1 MTMRFQE
8 GPTGEQARALCV
20 AAAGTVLALVTFTTP
35 IATLASTA
43 RDLGSGPG
51 GQAWILSSMSLG
63 LAVGLLPTGAL
74 GDDHGRRRMFLAGA
88 IGLTVASAA
97 AALAPGTAALVL
109 ARVGQGLAVA
119 AILSCGLGLIG
130 HAFPPG
136 PRRVQ
141 ATGVWGACLGAGI
154 AVGPL
159 MAGALDAGPGWRS
172 AYWSTAALSAVLG
185 VLSRRLLT
193 ESRADRRQPVDLAGM
208 LLLAAALACEIAGL
222 VEGRAGWGRPLVV
235 GLLVGGVVLGAV
247 FVVVELRR
255 RAPMLD
261 LRLFGRPDFAGATI
275 AALATGAGVVAAMSF
290 LPTLVQRGLGHSASY
305 AALVLL
311 VWSGTSVLTAL
322 LARRLPARVSPRT
335 QLVFGLLGV
344 GVGLAMS
351 GLGPAAGAAH
361 LLPGLLVAGVAN
373 GVLNAALARQAVA
386 SAPAGLASIG
396 SGANNTARYLGGAL
410 GVTVVAVL
418 STHAEPAA
426 MVAGWN
432 HSTLVTGGLSAL
444 GALVVAACR
453 PRTGLDRRERATL
466 RRSELPIATLGPR
479 GRRSLRCR

>member
-1 MTMRFQE
+1 
-8 GPTGEQARALCV
+8 
-20 AAAGTVLALVTFTTP
+20 
-35 IATLASTA
+35 
-43 RDLGSGPG
+43 
-51 GQAWILSSMSLG
+51 MSLG

-97 AALAPGTAALVL
+97 AALAPGTAALAL

-136 PRRVQ
+136 PRRIQ

-466 RRSELPIATLGPR
+466 RRSELSIATLGPR